1 MEKSNKKQLP
11 LINILDVTENEDGS
25 SNITFD
31 ASDDFI
37 EMVKKEKNLEDVS
50 QEILSEYVQELLTK
64 CADGEDGYAYEKY
77 TDKD

>member
-64 CADGEDGYAYEKY
+64 CADEEDGYAYEKY